1 MKEETMWICP
11 NIISLEEA
19 TKTYPVCVGG
29 WCVLKKKKEEGAYR
43 QKQNIQSPNKWCY
56 SPELKRKITY
66 DKVHIL
72 KTAVQTSQ
80 ISLK

>member
-29 WCVLKKKKEEGAYR
+29 WCVLKKKKKEEGAYR
-43 QKQNIQSPNKWCY
+43 QKQNIQSPNK
-56 SPELKRKITY
+56 
-66 DKVHIL
+66 
-72 KTAVQTSQ
+72 
-80 ISLK
+80 

>member
-29 WCVLKKKKEEGAYR
+29 WCVLKKKK
-43 QKQNIQSPNKWCY
+43 
-56 SPELKRKITY
+56 KRK
-66 DKVHIL
+66 KVHTDRN
-72 KTAVQTSQ
+72 KTFRVLTNDTT
-80 ISLK
+80 LLN